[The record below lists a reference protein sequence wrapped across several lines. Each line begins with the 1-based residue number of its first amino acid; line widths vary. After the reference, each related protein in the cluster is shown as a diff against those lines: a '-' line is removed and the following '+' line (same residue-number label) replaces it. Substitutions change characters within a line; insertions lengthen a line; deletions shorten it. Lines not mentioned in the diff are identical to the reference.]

1 VNLFKGLDMKLTYV
15 ILIFLFVSNAS
26 WAQKTFIFKNG
37 FDGDTEV
44 KKWSLM
50 YGAAVTNANA
60 RSDSSALLIKEGEAS
75 VRTQSPLSEQGVV
88 EFWIKTSSPATQYT
102 ITLRVAAS
110 QNKDS
115 DWIQVGQIKGKHDT
129 TEYYAKR
136 VSVDDPGKK
145 YLRLDFEVIHGEIWI
160 DDISVQKILLDTAL
174 QKNQQKII
182 TEVMDK
188 LRADKDYE
196 VQADA
201 LRTLGKNY
209 AAQIDVQRQYLEYAN
224 GIYSSVTLAMATSE
238 RGRMA
243 NPLAYET
250 FKKIVDDT
258 NLVSSPLQKARISS
272 LLKPLGNVA
281 TSSLNVMTQG
291 AFSAFA
297 EPFKSIVAIAFER
310 SNFENAGI
318 NRAAR
323 KFAEKNGLVTYE
335 KTEGFLTEI
344 EKEIV
349 MLAALDKDLQDIQAQ
364 LNQYRNELSKHLQD
378 SLIAG
383 GLGRGQDNYNRVLS
397 KDEQVRNQALQEITN
412 YFLLQAESYQ
422 NHSSSN
428 TEFVQF
434 MMKAT
439 RNMEETQVFK
449 DRFNQIASSVITY
462 YDKFERSVAKEQNPF
477 TNEKDKKTWEM
488 QAAKVRHYLQES
500 KQAFTKA
507 YM

>member
-1 VNLFKGLDMKLTYV
+1 MKLGV
-15 ILIFLFVSNAS
+15 LFSLVFSCVSAV
-26 WAQKTFIFKNG
+26 AVAQQKTSIFKNG
-37 FDGDTEV
+37 FENEAEL
-44 KKWSLM
+44 KKWTLM
-50 YGAAVTNANA
+50 YGAQM
-60 RSDSSALLIKEGEAS
+60 SADNVRTGSGALVIAEGEAS
-75 VRTQSPLSEQGVV
+75 IRTQSQLSEQGIVD
-88 EFWIKTSSPATQYT
+88 FWVKTSSPSTEYT
-102 ITLRVAAS
+102 ITLRVASS
-110 QNKDS
+110 QNNDS
-115 DWIQVGQIKGKHDT
+115 DWVQVGQITGKNDT
-129 TEYYAKR
+129 EEYYAKR
-136 VSVDDPGKK
+136 ISIDDPGKK
-145 YLRLDFEVIHGEIWI
+145 YLRLDFAVTNGQLWL
-160 DDISVQKILLDTAL
+160 DDVSVQKILLGTAL

-188 LRADKDYE
+188 LRADKDYQ

-209 AAQIDVQRQYLEYAN
+209 SAQIDVQRQYLEYAN

-250 FKKIVDDT
+250 FKKLVDDV

-272 LLKPLGNVA
+272 LLKPLGSIA
-281 TSSLNVMTQG
+281 TNSLNVMTQG

-335 KTEGFLTEI
+335 KAEGFLAEI
-344 EKEIV
+344 EKEV
-349 MLAALDKDLQDIQAQ
+349 TTLAALDKDLQDIQGK

-383 GLGRGQDNYNRVLS
+383 GLGRGQENYNRVLS
-397 KDEQVRNQALQEITN
+397 KDEAVRNQALLEITN
-412 YFLLQAESYQ
+412 YFMLQAESYQ

-428 TEFVQF
+428 TDFVQF

-439 RNMEETQVFK
+439 RNMEETQVYK

-477 TNEKDKKTWEM
+477 SEEKDKKVWEA
-488 QAAKVRHYLQES
+488 QAAKVRGYLQES

>member
-1 VNLFKGLDMKLTYV
+1 MKLG
-15 ILIFLFVSNAS
+15 LFCGFVLCCLSSITVAQ
-26 WAQKTFIFKNG
+26 QKTSIFKNG
-37 FDGDTEV
+37 FENETEI
-44 KKWSLM
+44 KRWALM
-50 YGAAVTNANA
+50 YGASVANENA
-60 RSDSSALLIKEGEAS
+60 RTGSGALLIAEGEAS
-75 VRTQSPLSEQGVV
+75 IRTQSQLNEQGIV
-88 EFWIKTSSPATQYT
+88 EFWVKTSSPEAEYT
-102 ITLRVAAS
+102 ITLRVASS
-110 QNKDS
+110 QNNDS
-115 DWIQVGQIKGKHDT
+115 EWQQVGQITGKNESS
-129 TEYYAKR
+129 EYYAKR
-136 VSVDDPGKK
+136 ISIDDPGKK
-145 YLRLDFEVIHGEIWI
+145 YLRIDVSITNGQLWLDDVV
-160 DDISVQKILLDTAL
+160 VQKILLGTAL

-182 TEVMDK
+182 TEVLDK
-188 LRADKDYE
+188 LRADKDYQ

-250 FKKIVDDT
+250 FKKLVDDV
-258 NLVSSPLQKARISS
+258 NLVSSPLQKARMSS
-272 LLKPLGNVA
+272 LLKPLGTIA
-281 TSSLNVMTQG
+281 TNSLNVMTQG

-297 EPFKSIVAIAFER
+297 EPFKQIVAIAFER

-318 NRAAR
+318 NRSAR

-335 KTEGFLTEI
+335 KAEGFLAEI
-344 EKEIV
+344 EKEV
-349 MLAALDKDLQDIQAQ
+349 MVLSSLDKDLREIRTK

-383 GLGRGQDNYNRVLS
+383 GLGRGQENYNRVLS
-397 KDEQVRNQALQEITN
+397 KDETVRNQALSEITN
-412 YFLLQAESYQ
+412 YFMLQAESYQ

-428 TEFVQF
+428 TDFVQF
-434 MMKAT
+434 MMKVT
-439 RNMEETQVFK
+439 RNMEETQVYK
-449 DRFNQIASSVITY
+449 DKFNQITSTVITY

-477 TNEKDKKTWEM
+477 SQEKDKKVWEE
-488 QAAKVRHYLQES
+488 QAEKVRGYLQES

>member
-1 VNLFKGLDMKLTYV
+1 MKKLSLV
-15 ILIFLFVSNAS
+15 LILILSAPAF
-26 WAQKTFIFKNG
+26 AQKTLILKNG
-37 FDGDTEV
+37 FEGEAEV

-50 YGAAVTNANA
+50 YGAEVTNENA
-60 RSDSSALLIKEGEAS
+60 RSSNAALLIKEGEAS
-75 VRTQSPLSEQGVV
+75 IRTQNALSEQGVV
-88 EFWIKTSSPATQYT
+88 EFWIKTSSPDTAYT
-102 ITLRVAAS
+102 ITLRVASS

-115 DWIQVGQIKGKHDT
+115 EWVQVGQIIGKQET
-129 TEYYAKR
+129 AEYYAKR
-136 VSVDDPGKK
+136 ISVDDPGKK
-145 YLRLDFEVIHGEIWI
+145 YLRFDFEVTNGQVWM
-160 DDISVQKILLDTAL
+160 DDVSVEKILLGTAL

-188 LRADKDYE
+188 LRADKDYQ

-209 AAQIDVQRQYLEYAN
+209 SAQIDVQRQYLEYAN

-243 NPLAYET
+243 NPLAYDT

-258 NLVSSPLQKARISS
+258 NLVSSPLQKARIAS
-272 LLKPLGNVA
+272 LLKPLGSIA
-281 TSSLNVMTQG
+281 TNSLNVMTQG

-297 EPFKSIVAIAFER
+297 EPFKSIVSIAFER
-310 SNFENAGI
+310 SNFEKAGI

-335 KTEGFLTEI
+335 KAEGFLGEI
-344 EKEIV
+344 EKEILT
-349 MLAALDKDLQDIQAQ
+349 LAALDKDLQDIQTK
-364 LNQYRNELSKHLQD
+364 LNLYRNELSKHLQD

-383 GLGRGQDNYNRVLS
+383 GLGRGQENYNRVLS
-397 KDEQVRNQALQEITN
+397 KDEAVRNQALQEITN
-412 YFLLQAESYQ
+412 YFMLQAESYQ

-488 QAAKVRHYLQES
+488 QAAKVRGYLQES